1 MVNPLSIASLRM
13 VVDVGNW
20 EESRFI
26 LPGGQS
32 GNPLS
37 RHYDDMLGMWRRGEG
52 VPIAW
57 SPERVESVAIETLV
71 LMPADD

>member
-1 MVNPLSIASLRM
+1 MVL
-13 VVDVGNW
+13 DVGNW
-20 EESRFI
+20 EESSFR

-37 RHYDDMLGMWRRGEG
+37 PHYDDMLPLWKRGAG

-57 SPERVESVAIETLV
+57 SPELVASAARETLG
-71 LMPADD
+71 LMPSDG